1 MNPLNLAQVP
11 IPEPSPEYMSAVA
24 VAIAIFLIIS
34 TGIGFYMM
42 RKAKSFDEW
51 MVGHRDIG
59 PLVTGF
65 ALVASWLSGWAI
77 YGNAGYGYAFGW
89 SAWAFIGTHNIFGI
103 ALCIVLGYRMRRYA
117 ALGARTVPE
126 VIGLRFESKVAQSV
140 AGVAMLLLL
149 IVYSVGQF
157 KAMATVWSATTG
169 TPWLGSVLVTAIL
182 VFVYMAVGGYAGTHY
197 ALAFQGFL
205 LTVVSWCLGIAAV
218 AIIGPDAITSKLA
231 TEKAIIISA
240 GRVITT
246 PLTLGGNLMPLSP
259 TVPFY
264 DWLGATGAIFMF
276 LFMAT
281 GFPHNISRFLGVRK
295 VEKRELWLMA
305 LIIVIG
311 STSPL
316 WIGLIGCAARVL
328 WGAQLID
335 LKYAPMFQDAAAIKF
350 AMYLGPG
357 AAAFLAAGVFAA
369 AVSTLAAMVMIM
381 ATNIT
386 RDLIHIYKP
395 QIPPQKMLWATR
407 ALLLPIIL
415 IPFYWTVTSP
425 PPILVELMAASAVC
439 QAGIFFT
446 TVAVSM
452 YWKRAT
458 KWGVIVA
465 TIYGMI
471 IGTLFHPANVVKWVP
486 MDIVTA
492 WGLNHWG
499 KWALTTIGGCLI
511 LYFLVSLAT
520 KPLPPEKL
528 ERFFPSRAPP
538 APAAPTAPT
547 AQPAPKSA

>member
-77 YGNAGYGYAFGW
+77 YGNAGYGYLYGW
-89 SAWAFIGTHNIFGI
+89 SAWTLIGTHNIFGI
-103 ALCIVLGYRMRRYA
+103 ALCVVLGYRMRRYA

-126 VIGLRFESKVAQSV
+126 VIGLRFESKVSQSL
-140 AGVAMLLLL
+140 AGIAMIVLL
-149 IVYSVGQF
+149 IYYSVIQF

-169 TPWLGSVLVTAIL
+169 APWLWSVLVTTIL

-197 ALAFQGFL
+197 ALAFQGVL
-205 LTVVSWCLGIAAV
+205 LTVVSWVLGVAALAMV
-218 AIIGPDAITSKLA
+218 GPDAIVSKMA
-231 TEKAIIISA
+231 TEKCIVIKDTK
-240 GRVITT
+240 VITT
-246 PLTLGGNLMPLSP
+246 PLTLGGNLLPLSP
-259 TVPFY
+259 SAPPY
-264 DWLGATGAIFMF
+264 DWLGATGSIFMF

-295 VEKRELWLMA
+295 VEKREMWLMTLCA
-305 LIIVIG
+305 VIG

-316 WIGLIGCAARVL
+316 WIGVVGLAARTL
-328 WGAQLID
+328 WGPQLID
-335 LKYAPMFQDAAAIKF
+335 LKYVPMFQDAAAIKF
-350 AMYLGPG
+350 AMLFGPG
-357 AAAFLAAGVFAA
+357 AAAFFAAGVFAA
-369 AVSTLAAMVMIM
+369 AVSTLAAMTMIM

-395 QIPPQKMLWATR
+395 QISPQKMLWATR
-407 ALLLPIIL
+407 IMLLPVIL
-415 IPFYWTVTSP
+415 IPFYWTATSP
-425 PPILVELMAASAVC
+425 PPILVELGAASAVC

-458 KWGVIVA
+458 KWGVIA
-465 TIYGMI
+465 AILYGLI
-471 IGTLFHPANVVKWVP
+471 IGVAFHPLQVVKWVP
-486 MDIVTA
+486 TDVVTA

-528 ERFFPSRAPP
+528 ERFFPPRAPP

>member
-11 IPEPSPEYMSAVA
+11 IPEPSPEYMSAVV

-59 PLVTGF
+59 PIVTGF
-65 ALVASWLSGWAI
+65 ALVATWLSGWAI
-77 YGNAGYGYAFGW
+77 FGNAGYGYTYGW
-89 SAWAFIGTHNIFGI
+89 SGWTLIGAHNIIGI
-103 ALCIVLGYRMRRYA
+103 ALCVVLGYRMRRYA

-126 VIGLRFESKVAQSV
+126 VIGMRFDSKVAQSL
-140 AGVAMLLLL
+140 AGVAMILLL
-149 IVYSVGQF
+149 IVYSVIQF

-182 VFVYMAVGGYAGTHY
+182 VFVYIAVGGYAGTHY
-197 ALAFQGFL
+197 ALFFQGVV
-205 LTVVSWCLGIAAV
+205 LTVASWALGIAAV
-218 AIIGPDAITSKLA
+218 AMVGPGTIVSKIA
-231 TEKAIIISA
+231 ADTFIAPGGK
-240 GRVITT
+240 VT
-246 PLTLGGNLMPLSP
+246 PVPLGGNLLPIAPSYP
-259 TVPFY
+259 GY
-264 DWLGATGAIFMF
+264 DWLGATGVIFMF

-295 VEKRELWLMA
+295 VERREMWLMM
-305 LIIVIG
+305 LCVVIG

-316 WIGLIGCAARVL
+316 WIGVIGYAARAL
-328 WGAQLID
+328 WGGALMYP
-335 LKYAPMFQDAAAIKF
+335 KYAPMFGDAAAIKF

-357 AAAFLAAGVFAA
+357 AAALLGAGVFAA

-415 IPFYWTVTSP
+415 VPFYWAVTSP
-425 PPILVELMAASAVC
+425 PPVLAELGAASAVC

-486 MDIVTA
+486 MDVVTA